1 MKIMGSNRGLL
12 LIAVKLLQSRVN
24 SLFQVRQTATIRPPS
39 SIVKPLQMRLIN
51 ILTLALSAAA
61 LSSCAVN
68 LDNTYTDTTTDTDTQ
83 ANSAPRSAADAP
95 PKKSAEV
102 KYGAFTEQQ
111 LYQTIISELGAQR
124 GEVIESGDTYFDLA
138 METRDLQFI
147 ERAVQFASV
156 NGDTNALLQLGLLW
170 AEVDP
175 QNPQPHLML
184 SFQFLETGNFRQAL
198 AQMSR
203 VIEKGGEFDFTALA
217 SRTSGLGLSARAA
230 LIGNLQQL
238 VKTYPE
244 QLSIRT
250 SLVQL
255 LAQNTQYLEALSEL
269 DALAKLED
277 LTANHILLRAQIQQS
292 MQLPSDALRTL
303 RNGVRRFDDDQ
314 DLRLSYARLL
324 IQNQDFE
331 TAQGQFKILMDQRP
345 QDWETLF
352 SIALLDLEM
361 KDYAEAIQQL
371 NRLVVEDQRLDESE
385 YYLGFSYE
393 KLGEFTEAIRHY
405 KNVRIGT
412 NNFLAAQQQATR
424 LAIQLGQLEEA
435 HRWILEKSRG
445 NPRLEIILTTIESGA
460 LVQNGHIDK
469 AKNLLDNALNKYLND
484 TDLLFSRV
492 LVYDTIEDRV
502 GSETDL
508 RQIILMKPDDSRAL
522 NHLGYMLADQT
533 DRYQEALELL
543 ERAIAISPD
552 DPAILDSLAWA
563 QFKLG
568 QYEESLSNL
577 RKAFVTFPDHEVASH
592 IGEVLWAMGRRDEAR
607 QVWADALVDRPDS
620 ELITEAMERLGAS
633 E

>member
-1 MKIMGSNRGLL
+1 M
-12 LIAVKLLQSRVN
+12 A
-24 SLFQVRQTATIRPPS
+24 PPS

-51 ILTLALSAAA
+51 IFKLALSAAA

-68 LDNTYTDTTTDTDTQ
+68 LDNTYTDIDTDTDTQ
-83 ANSAPRSAADAP
+83 ANSALQTAVEAP
-95 PKKSAEV
+95 PKKSDEV
-102 KYGAFTEQQ
+102 EYGTFTEQQ

-238 VKTYPE
+238 VKTYPA

-255 LAQNTQYLEALSEL
+255 LAQNTQYMEALSEL
-269 DALAKLED
+269 DALVKLED
-277 LTANHILLRAQIQQS
+277 LTADHILLRAQIQQS
-292 MQLPSDALRTL
+292 MQLPSDALKTL
-303 RNGVRRFDDDQ
+303 RSGVRRFDDDQ

-331 TAQGQFKILMDQRP
+331 AAQGQFKILMDQRP
-345 QDWETLF
+345 NDWETLF

-361 KDYAEAIQQL
+361 EDYPEAIQQL
-371 NRLVVEDQRLDESE
+371 DRLVAEDQRLDESE

-393 KLGEFTEAIRHY
+393 KLEEFTEAIRHY

-412 NNFLAAQQQATR
+412 TNFLPAQQQATR
-424 LAIQLGQLEEA
+424 LAIQLGQLDKA
-435 HRWILEKSRG
+435 HEWILERSRG
-445 NPRLEIILTTIESGA
+445 NPRLEVILTTIESGA
-460 LVQNGHIDK
+460 LVQNGHIDR
-469 AKNLLDNALNKYLND
+469 AKDLLDSALNKYLND

-492 LVYDTIEDRV
+492 LIYDTLKDRV

-533 DRYQEALELL
+533 ERYQEALELL
-543 ERAIAISPD
+543 ERAIDISPD

-563 QFKLG
+563 QYKLG

-592 IGEVLWAMGRRDEAR
+592 IGEVLWTMGRRDEAR
-607 QVWADALVDRPDS
+607 KVWADALVDRPDS
-620 ELITEAMERLGAS
+620 ELIREAMERLGAT
-633 E
+633 

>member
-1 MKIMGSNRGLL
+1 LPIT
-12 LIAVKLLQSRVN
+12 VKLPQGRVN
-24 SLFQVRQTATIRPPS
+24 SVFQVRQTATIRPPL
-39 SIVKPLQMRLIN
+39 SIVKPLKMRLIN

-61 LSSCAVN
+61 LSSCAVT
-68 LDNTYTDTTTDTDTQ
+68 LDNTHTDTDTQ
-83 ANSAPRSAADAP
+83 ASSVPQAAVEAP
-95 PKKSAEV
+95 PKEPDVV

-138 METRDLQFI
+138 MQTRDLQFI

-198 AQMSR
+198 TQMSR

-217 SRTSGLGLSARAA
+217 SRTNGLGLSARAA

-255 LAQNTQYLEALSEL
+255 LAQNTQYVEALSEL

-277 LTANHILLRAQIQQS
+277 LTTNHVLLRAQIEQS
-292 MQLPSDALRTL
+292 MQLPGDALKTL
-303 RNGVRRFDDDQ
+303 RRGVRRFGDDQ

-331 TAQGQFKILMDQRP
+331 AAQAQFKILMDQRP
-345 QDWETLF
+345 KDWETLF

-361 KDYAEAIQQL
+361 EDYAEAIQQL
-371 NRLVVEDQRLDESE
+371 NRLVAEDQRLDESE

-424 LAIQLGQLEEA
+424 LAIQSGQLDEA
-435 HRWILEKSRG
+435 HEWILERSRG

-460 LVQNGHIDK
+460 LIQNGHTDR
-469 AKNLLDNALNKYLND
+469 AKNLLDSALNKYLND

-492 LVYDTIEDRV
+492 MLYDTLQDRTS
-502 GSETDL
+502 SEADL

-563 QFKLG
+563 QYKLG

-577 RKAFVTFPDHEVASH
+577 RKAFVNFPDHEVASH

-607 QVWADALVDRPDS
+607 KVWADALVDRPDS
-620 ELITEAMERLGAS
+620 ELIKEAMERLDAT
-633 E
+633 

>member
-1 MKIMGSNRGLL
+1 MSIT
-12 LIAVKLLQSRVN
+12 VKLPQSRVN
-24 SLFQVRQTATIRPPS
+24 SLFQVKQTATIRPPL
-39 SIVKPLQMRLIN
+39 SIVKPLKMRLIN
-51 ILTLALSAAA
+51 ILTLTLSAAA

-68 LDNTYTDTTTDTDTQ
+68 LDNTFTDTDTR
-83 ANSAPRSAADAP
+83 ANSTPQAAVEALP
-95 PKKSAEV
+95 EEPNTV

-124 GEVIESGDTYFDLA
+124 GEVIKSGDTYFDLA
-138 METRDLQFI
+138 MQTRDLQFI

-238 VKTYPE
+238 VKTYPD

-255 LAQNTQYLEALSEL
+255 LAQNTQYVEALSEL

-277 LTANHILLRAQIQQS
+277 LTANHVLLRAQIQQS

-303 RNGVRRFDDDQ
+303 RRGVRRFGDDQ

-331 TAQGQFKILMDQRP
+331 AAQAQFKILMDQRP
-345 QDWETLF
+345 KDWETLF

-361 KDYAEAIQQL
+361 EDYAEAIQQL
-371 NRLVVEDQRLDESE
+371 NRLVAEDQRLDESE

-393 KLGEFTEAIRHY
+393 KLGEFTEAIGHY
-405 KNVRIGT
+405 KNVQIGT
-412 NNFLAAQQQATR
+412 TNFLAAQQQATR
-424 LAIQLGQLEEA
+424 LAIQSGQLDEA
-435 HRWILEKSRG
+435 HEWILERSRG

-460 LVQNGHIDK
+460 LIQNGHTDR
-469 AKNLLDNALNKYLND
+469 AKNLLDSALNKYLND

-492 LVYDTIEDRV
+492 MLYDTLQDKAS
-502 GSETDL
+502 SEADL

-563 QFKLG
+563 QYKLG

-577 RKAFVTFPDHEVASH
+577 RKAFVNFPDHEVASH

-607 QVWADALVDRPDS
+607 KVWADALVDRPDS
-620 ELITEAMERLGAS
+620 ELVKEAMERLDAT
-633 E
+633 

>member
-1 MKIMGSNRGLL
+1 M
-12 LIAVKLLQSRVN
+12 
-24 SLFQVRQTATIRPPS
+24 RP
-39 SIVKPLQMRLIN
+39 IKT
-51 ILTLALSAAA
+51 LTLALSAAA
-61 LSSCAVN
+61 LSCCAVN
-68 LDNTYTDTTTDTDTQ
+68 LDNIGTNTDTE
-83 ANSAPRSAADAP
+83 ANSAPPMEAQPPSEAP
-95 PKKSAEV
+95 QVV
-102 KYGAFTEQQ
+102 KYGTFTEQQ

-124 GEVIESGDTYFDLA
+124 GELTESGEAYFDLA

-147 ERAVQFASV
+147 ERAVQFASI
-156 NGDTNALLQLGLLW
+156 NGDTNALLQLGLIW

-175 QNPQPHLML
+175 ENPQPHLML
-184 SFQFLETGNFRQAL
+184 SFQFLETGNFGQAL

-203 VIEKGGEFDFTALA
+203 VIEKGGEFDFTTLA
-217 SRTSGLGLSARAA
+217 SRTSGLSLSARAA
-230 LIGNLQQL
+230 LISNLHRL
-238 VKTYPE
+238 IKTYPE

-255 LAQNTQYLEALSEL
+255 LAQNTQFVEALAEL

-277 LTANHILLRAQIQQS
+277 LTSKHILLRSQIQQS
-292 MQLPSDALRTL
+292 MLLPSDALKTL
-303 RNGVRRFDDDQ
+303 RSGVRQFENDQ

-331 TAQGQFKILMDQRP
+331 SAQAQFKILMEQRP

-361 KDYAEAIQQL
+361 EDYAEAIEQL
-371 NRLVVEDQRLDESE
+371 NRLVAEDQRLDESE

-393 KLGEFTEAIRHY
+393 QQGAFDEAIIHY

-412 NNFLAAQQQATR
+412 SNFLAAQQQATR
-424 LAIQLGQLEEA
+424 LAIQSGQLDEA
-435 HRWILEKSRG
+435 HEWILERSRG

-460 LVQNGHIDK
+460 LIQNDHIDRAK
-469 AKNLLDNALNKYLND
+469 ALLDNSLNKYLND

-492 LVYDTIEDRV
+492 LLYDTLQDRE

-533 DRYQEALELL
+533 DRYEEALDLL
-543 ERAIAISPD
+543 ERAIAISPG

-563 QFKLG
+563 QYKLG
-568 QYEESLSNL
+568 LYDDALSNL
-577 RKAFVTFPDHEVASH
+577 RKAFADFPDHEVASH
-592 IGEVLWAMGRRDEAR
+592 LGEVLWAMGRREEAR
-607 QVWADALVDRPDS
+607 QVWADALIDRPDS
-620 ELITEAMERLGAS
+620 ELIKEVIQRLQS
-633 E
+633 T

>member
-1 MKIMGSNRGLL
+1 M
-12 LIAVKLLQSRVN
+12 
-24 SLFQVRQTATIRPPS
+24 RP
-39 SIVKPLQMRLIN
+39 IKT
-51 ILTLALSAAA
+51 LTLALSAAA

-68 LDNTYTDTTTDTDTQ
+68 LDNIGTKTDAE
-83 ANSAPRSAADAP
+83 ANSAPPVEAQSPFEAP
-95 PKKSAEV
+95 EVV
-102 KYGAFTEQQ
+102 KYGTFTEQQ
-111 LYQTIISELGAQR
+111 LYQTIISELAAQR
-124 GEVIESGDTYFDLA
+124 GELIESGETYFDLA

-147 ERAVQFASV
+147 ERAVQFASI
-156 NGDTNALLQLGLLW
+156 NGDTNALLQLGLIW

-175 QNPQPHLML
+175 ENSQPHLML
-184 SFQFLETGNFRQAL
+184 SFQFLETGNFSQAL

-203 VIEKGGEFDFTALA
+203 VIEKGGEFDFTTLA

-230 LIGNLQQL
+230 LISNLQRL
-238 VKTYPE
+238 IKTYPE

-255 LAQNTQYLEALSEL
+255 LAQNTQFVEALAEL

-277 LTANHILLRAQIQQS
+277 LTSNHVLLRSQIQQS
-292 MQLPSDALRTL
+292 MLLPSDALKTL
-303 RNGVRRFDDDQ
+303 RSGVRQFENDQ

-331 TAQGQFKILMDQRP
+331 SAQAQFKILMEQRP

-361 KDYAEAIQQL
+361 EDYAEAIEQL
-371 NRLVVEDQRLDESE
+371 NRLVAEDQRRDESE

-393 KLGEFTEAIRHY
+393 QQGKSDEAITHY

-424 LAIQLGQLEEA
+424 LAIQLGQLDEA
-435 HRWILEKSRG
+435 HEWILERSRG

-460 LVQNGHIDK
+460 LVQNGHIDRAK
-469 AKNLLDNALNKYLND
+469 ALLDNSLNKYLND

-492 LVYDTIEDRV
+492 LLYDNLQDRK

-533 DRYQEALELL
+533 NRHEEALELL
-543 ERAIAISPD
+543 ERAIAISPS

-563 QFKLG
+563 QYKLG
-568 QYEESLSNL
+568 LYDDALTNL
-577 RKAFVTFPDHEVASH
+577 RKAFADFPDHEVASH
-592 IGEVLWAMGRRDEAR
+592 LGEVLWAMGRREEAQ

-620 ELITEAMERLGAS
+620 ELIKEVMQRLQS
-633 E
+633 T